1 VALSLQSTQ
10 NQAMAHHK
18 SAIKRIRQTR
28 KRKIYN
34 RGNKK
39 QLREVIKA
47 VRTATTLEVAQE
59 ALRKA
64 FSILDRTAARGIIKK
79 NNAAN
84 KKSRLT
90 MAVRKLE
97 VKA

>member
-1 VALSLQSTQ
+1 
-10 NQAMAHHK
+10 MAHHK

-39 QLREVIKA
+39 QLREIIKE
-47 VRTATTLEVAQE
+47 VRTATSLVVAQE
-59 ALRKA
+59 ALKKA
-64 FSILDRTAARGIIKK
+64 FSILDRVASRGIIKK

-84 KKSRLT
+84 KKSSLSK
-90 MAVRKLE
+90 AVRRLE
-97 VKA
+97 VSA

>member
-1 VALSLQSTQ
+1 
-10 NQAMAHHK
+10 MAHHK

-39 QLREVIKA
+39 QLREIIKE
-47 VRTATTLEVAQE
+47 VRTATSLVVAQE
-59 ALRKA
+59 ALKKA
-64 FSILDRTAARGIIKK
+64 FSILDRVAARGIIKK

-84 KKSRLT
+84 KKSSLSK
-90 MAVRKLE
+90 AVRRLE
-97 VKA
+97 VSA

>member
-1 VALSLQSTQ
+1 
-10 NQAMAHHK
+10 MAHHK

-39 QLREVIKA
+39 QLREIIKE
-47 VRTATTLEVAQE
+47 VRTATSLVVAQE
-59 ALRKA
+59 ALKKA
-64 FSILDRTAARGIIKK
+64 FSILDRVAARGIIKK

-84 KKSRLT
+84 KKSSLSK
-90 MAVRKLE
+90 AVRRLE
-97 VKA
+97 VNA

>member
-1 VALSLQSTQ
+1 
-10 NQAMAHHK
+10 MAHHK

-39 QLREVIKA
+39 QLREIIKL
-47 VRTATTLEVAQE
+47 VRTATNLEVAQD
-59 ALRKA
+59 ALKKA
-64 FSILDRTAARGIIKK
+64 FSILDRVASRGIIKK

-84 KKSRLT
+84 KKSSLS
-90 MAVRKLE
+90 MAVRRLE

>member
-1 VALSLQSTQ
+1 
-10 NQAMAHHK
+10 MAHHK

-39 QLREVIKA
+39 QLREIIKE
-47 VRTATTLEVAQE
+47 VRTATSLVVAQE
-59 ALRKA
+59 ALKKA
-64 FSILDRTAARGIIKK
+64 FSILDRVASRGIIKK

-84 KKSRLT
+84 KKSSLSK
-90 MAVRKLE
+90 AVRRLE
-97 VKA
+97 ANA

>member
-1 VALSLQSTQ
+1 
-10 NQAMAHHK
+10 MAHHK

-79 NNAAN
+79 NNASN

-97 VKA
+97 AKA